1 MSTIE
6 SFTTAFVYGAI
17 CIVVGVLVT
26 LAVQALAGLNDGEP
40 RR

>member
-1 MSTIE
+1 MT
-6 SFTTAFVYGAI
+6 FDAFATAFVFGVI

-26 LAVQALAGLNDGEP
+26 LAVQALAGLNDGEV